1 MQKKGSKQSKPAVKT
16 AIAGKSTAL
25 ASKTPE
31 EIKEVG
37 VNALNALALGGTS
50 VGCWFKDSS
59 GGPDQCV
66 PMPSEDACTAAGG
79 SPTAG
84 GCPNT
89 FAFIAGHV
97 ADLKNQVDRLHRR
110 VELLAMKKK
119 KKSK

>member
-1 MQKKGSKQSKPAVKT
+1 MQKKGSRQSKPAVKT
-16 AIAGKSTAL
+16 AFSEKSTPPAP
-25 ASKTPE
+25 KTQE
-31 EIKEVG
+31 QIKQVG
-37 VNALNALALGGTS
+37 LNALNAMALGGTS

-89 FAFIAGHV
+89 FAFLAGHV
-97 ADLKNQVDRLHRR
+97 ADLKKQVDQLHRR
-110 VELLAMKKK
+110 VELLATKTKKK
-119 KKSK
+119 PK